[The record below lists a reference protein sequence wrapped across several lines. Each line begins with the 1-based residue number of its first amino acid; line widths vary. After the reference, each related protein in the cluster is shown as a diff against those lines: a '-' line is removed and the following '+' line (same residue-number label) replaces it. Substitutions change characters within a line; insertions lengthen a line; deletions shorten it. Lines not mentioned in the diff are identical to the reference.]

1 MTAPFLTYPEAAARL
16 HVSVRYLVERVRL
29 GDLRPAR
36 FGRAVRFAE
45 AELDRFAA
53 ERTAGPVAAGGRKRA
68 ARLPRVPSYV

>member
-16 HVSVRYLVERVRL
+16 SVSVRYLVERVRR

-36 FGRAVRFAE
+36 FGRAVRFDP